1 MKLSLIQ
8 CVSAVALALAM
19 SADLAIGAVP
29 GHDNGGDIR
38 IGVCAPGA
46 PGSGVKTPAQGR
58 AATGK
63 YPPIAN
69 PSHLG
74 GGDKVHNTP
83 AGERQPTP
91 AATADP
97 RQVARAVW
105 PFLMATPSR
114 SHPTSQLLA

>member
-1 MKLSLIQ
+1 MKLSLIG
-8 CVSAVALALAM
+8 CASAVALALAM

-29 GHDNGGDIR
+29 GHDNGCDIR

-46 PGSGVKTPAQGR
+46 PGSGVRTPFKGS

-83 AGERQPTP
+83 LGNGSQPPPPPPTP
-91 AATADP
+91 AK
-97 RQVARAVW
+97 
-105 PFLMATPSR
+105 
-114 SHPTSQLLA
+114 